1 MQKFNTAILAL
12 AAGLVPAPACPADSY
27 TIDPRHSFPSF
38 EIGHFGWSIQ
48 RGRFDKTSGRITLD
62 RAAKTGTVEV
72 TIDAASVDTGVG
84 ARDEDLRGEGFF
96 DVEKYAAMTF
106 KSTRVRFEGDNPVAV
121 DGEFTLRG
129 VTKPL
134 TLTVINFHCGP
145 NPFVKKEVC
154 GADAVATIK
163 RSGFGLTKFLPA
175 ISDEV
180 KLLINVEAIKD

>member
-1 MQKFNTAILAL
+1 MREFQVGILAL
-12 AAGLVPAPACPADSY
+12 AAGLASVPARAVDAY

-38 EIGHFGWSIQ
+38 EIGHFGWSTQ
-48 RGRFDKTSGRITLD
+48 RGRFDKTSGRFTLD
-62 RAAKTGTVEV
+62 RVAKTGAVEV
-72 TIDAASVDTGVG
+72 AIDAASVDTGVA

-96 DVEKYAAMTF
+96 DVAKYAAMTF
-106 KSTRVRFEGDNPVAV
+106 KSTRVRFEGDKPVAV
-121 DGEFTLRG
+121 DGELTLRG
-129 VTKPL
+129 VTRPL
-134 TLTVINFHCGP
+134 TLTVTNFHCGP

-163 RSGFGLTKFLPA
+163 RSEFGMTKFLPA